1 MNAFVLAA
9 VVAAALCA
17 AAAALFFVLWSR
29 ERARADGL
37 AAELRTADADLARLE
52 ERARGLA
59 DTSTQVE
66 AAFKAMSAD
75 AMTHASQNLLKQA
88 EEAFVAR
95 DRLVQARIETTLQP
109 VKETLVKFEEKVQA
123 LEARRVEEQGG
134 LKEQIAALMLASAST
149 QQEARRLAGA
159 LRGSAGAQGR
169 WGEQSLRNVLET
181 AGLHKR
187 FDFVEQGSLETEE
200 GRRRPDVM
208 VRMPGGGA
216 FAVDAKCPW
225 DAFNAIQD
233 AADDATRTAAVIRHA
248 AGVRGHMNA
257 LSAKAYWD
265 QFKGEASPDFVA
277 MFLPGDGFLAAAL
290 DKAPELMT
298 EAMDRR
304 VLIVTPTTL
313 FALCK
318 AVAYGWRVEG
328 QAENAAQVAALGR
341 ELYKRLSVMGG
352 HVAGVGKAIETAAA
366 KYNAFVGSLE
376 TQVLSQARRFEE
388 LKVDHEGAELSP
400 PPPVETA
407 IRPLTKLALR
417 PTPDVD
423 ADVGPDVDNDAAY
436 PTLTV
441 GIEHPTSL
449 PSKQASAKQGLGKQ
463 DLAS

>member
-1 MNAFVLAA
+1 MNTPVLAA
-9 VVAAALCA
+9 LVAAVLFAG
-17 AAAALFFVLWSR
+17 AAALFFVLWSR
-29 ERARADGL
+29 ERARADQL
-37 AAELRTADADLARLE
+37 TAELRTADTDLARLQ

-59 DTSTQVE
+59 ETSSHVE
-66 AAFKAMSAD
+66 AAFKTMSAETL
-75 AMTHASQNLLKQA
+75 AQTSEALLRQA

-95 DRLVQARIETTLQP
+95 DRLVQARLETTLLP
-109 VKETLVKFEEKVQA
+109 VKESLTKFEQKVEA
-123 LEARRVEEQGG
+123 LEAKRVEEQGG
-134 LKEQIAALMLASAST
+134 LKEQIAALMAASVTT
-149 QQEARRLAGA
+149 QQETRRLAGA

-169 WGEQSLRNVLET
+169 WGEQSLRNVLEA

-187 FDFVEQGSLETEE
+187 FDFIEQGSLETEE

-233 AADDATRTAAVIRHA
+233 SVDDAARAAAMVRHA
-248 AGVRGHMNA
+248 SGVRGHMNA
-257 LSAKAYWD
+257 LSAKTYWD
-265 QFKGEASPDFVA
+265 QFKNETSPDFVA

-290 DKAPELMT
+290 EKAPDLMT

-352 HVAGVGKAIETAAA
+352 HVAGVGKALETATSR
-366 KYNAFVGSLE
+366 YNAFVGSLE
-376 TQVLSQARRFEE
+376 TQVLTQAKRFED
-388 LKVDHEGAELSP
+388 LKVDHEGLELP
-400 PPPVETA
+400 PIPPVETSVRA
-407 IRPLTKLALR
+407 LTKLTLR
-417 PTPDVD
+417 PVHEED
-423 ADVGPDVDNDAAY
+423 APKTAADPAY
-436 PTLTV
+436 PTLTL
-441 GIEHPTSL
+441 GNDHPTSQ
-449 PSKQASAKQGLGKQ
+449 PPKQ